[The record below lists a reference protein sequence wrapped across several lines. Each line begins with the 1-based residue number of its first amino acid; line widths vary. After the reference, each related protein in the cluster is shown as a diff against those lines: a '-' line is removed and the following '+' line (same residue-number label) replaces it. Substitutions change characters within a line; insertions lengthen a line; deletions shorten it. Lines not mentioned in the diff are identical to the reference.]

1 MENLSPSKIVKNIG
15 EMSLSELKKTTK
27 QLQAQGYNVD
37 YDKIKAK
44 IEGKSD
50 DERST
55 YFTKKIL
62 KALANTTPPAD
73 NPKSPRTRSRSTKT
87 KSGALK
93 IEPLDKNSL
102 KGDDLKNF
110 QRLKGLNLR
119 GPAGNIDLYTIMQ
132 HYNIKGRSSSK
143 LNKEEKILSILAA
156 IQETGNPLSAIFPE
170 TGSEE
175 PVELKKKSKKSA
187 SPVKPSKPSSPKKV
201 TKPVQSDEDED
212 DEPAPVKV
220 KDVKPSK
227 PSSPKKVTKP
237 VQSDEDEDDEPAP
250 VKVNDVKPSKP
261 SSPKKSSPVVQ
272 EKLSY
277 EQLLD
282 KRLEELKEILE
293 EKGVIDNS
301 KVVSKEKAADLI
313 KQLDKRGFCSDDNTC
328 KKGNV
333 CDITTKPGIC
343 VKKSSVKEDEDSQ
356 FFEYNGRTI
365 IGTKKAIDNFKKLMV
380 PPSDE
385 DIDDPTERKK
395 LLKKATLISS
405 RDRKLFENLSN
416 QQIKELLEGYG
427 IEENPSAM
435 KKFIAKKTPL
445 KKQQLSKM
453 PIEELIKRA
462 NLINQQFLED
472 IENNLE
478 DRDEMIEFI
487 SAWTN
492 RPPSKYQK
500 YETSALKQRL
510 EELKEWSDKKDNI
523 ASIISYKP
531 KKKPSD
537 FDKWT
542 NTQIQEYTDKLSS
555 KYQDKAA
562 RKAIKNEQF
571 FQDIEDNEGNR
582 DEMID
587 FISSWTNRPRSEYEK
602 YEIHALKQRV
612 EELQKWID
620 KKDNIT
626 EILSYKPKKKAS
638 DFDKWTD
645 AEILEYKE
653 KLGTKYQD
661 KASNAAKATAKA
673 LLESKAAKAT
683 AKAAKA
689 TAKALLESKAAKA
702 TAKAAKALL
711 QSKVGKAVSKVASTA
726 VKDVSNSSDSDDEE
740 DESKVA
746 KVSSQSDEASE
757 IEEKPAKEINK
768 KDIDRLLDQ
777 IMSGKKENIDDL
789 EAAQKSVL
797 KCFGLIA

>member
-27 QLQAQGYNVD
+27 KLQAQGYNVD

-73 NPKSPRTRSRSTKT
+73 NPKSPRTRSTKT

-220 KDVKPSK
+220 NDVKPSK

-395 LLKKATLISS
+395 LLKKASLISS

-555 KYQDKAA
+555 KYQDKASNA
-562 RKAIKNEQF
+562 AKATAK
-571 FQDIEDNEGNR
+571 
-582 DEMID
+582 
-587 FISSWTNRPRSEYEK
+587 
-602 YEIHALKQRV
+602 ALL
-612 EELQKWID
+612 E
-620 KKDNIT
+620 
-626 EILSYKPKKKAS
+626 SKA
-638 DFDKWTD
+638 
-645 AEILEYKE
+645 A
-653 KLGTKYQD
+653 
-661 KASNAAKATAKA
+661 KATAKAAKATAKA

-746 KVSSQSDEASE
+746 STAVKDVSNSSDSDDEEDESKVAKVSSQSDEASE
-757 IEEKPAKEINK
+757 IEEKPVKEINK